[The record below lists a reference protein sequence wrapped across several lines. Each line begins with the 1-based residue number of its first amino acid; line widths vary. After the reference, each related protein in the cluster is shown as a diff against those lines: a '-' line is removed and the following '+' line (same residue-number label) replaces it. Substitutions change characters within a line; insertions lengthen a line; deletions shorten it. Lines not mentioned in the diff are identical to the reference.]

1 MARVLLYMI
10 GAISLCWV
18 NFSTGHAE
26 GSESLRQLKENYR
39 EILLR
44 AVEAKDSLS
53 ADLGEILPETEM
65 SDQVVVELHQRYPFD
80 LVLITDYLS
89 TLNPD
94 GQWRDINYADTKRS
108 GWEPKLHAD
117 RVLELAKLYHTP
129 GTAYYHSDE
138 VEEAIHRALHY
149 WFTAKPRCLNWWYN
163 QIGVPKT
170 FGPAFIL
177 MEEQLS
183 EEEKAS
189 AIRLM
194 EEAKFGMTGQNKV
207 WLAGNVL
214 IRALLEDDA
223 TLVRA
228 ARDTIASE
236 IRLGEAEGIQPD
248 WSFHQHGPQL
258 QFGNYGLSFVTS
270 MAFFSRLFSGTEY
283 AFEAE
288 KAAILTSLVEKGFHW
303 TIWHRTMDINALGRQ
318 FFHNAPLH
326 KAYALAFAAADLGLQ
341 KGFPRNANTLVG
353 HKHFDDSDYTVHRT
367 HDWMA
372 SLRMSSLRVI
382 GTEHVN
388 EDNLLGYYLGD
399 GATYFY
405 TDAREY
411 LNVFPFW
418 DWRKVP
424 GVTSYE
430 ALDSTTPFPDVNRTG
445 SRNESNLVG
454 GLTVGERGLSAM
466 ELRRDGLHARKAWLF
481 TDSFVLCLG
490 AGIASDSSASVT
502 TSLDQCLLQGE
513 AKVWDGQN
521 WQPLSGA
528 QSFAQPELRLYHKDK
543 GYIVFSSDTCV
554 VEAMPREGQWR
565 DFMGMYSPATVRGA
579 TFLAYL
585 RHGARPSS
593 GSYAY
598 LVLPHAD
605 LNTVSHFDR
614 SCIRLLQNDNRA
626 QVVYFPEEA
635 EAWAAVYEP
644 GELMVEGQQFKV
656 TAPGLYYFQRKGGKW
671 TISAE
676 KPFRI

>member
-1 MARVLLYMI
+1 MVR
-10 GAISLCWV
+10 ISGFESTENVC
-18 NFSTGHAE
+18 NGYRTPFSPLNPLNT
-26 GSESLRQLKENYR
+26 
-39 EILLR
+39 EI
-44 AVEAKDSLS
+44 ST
-53 ADLGEILPETEM
+53 LPE
-65 SDQVVVELHQRYPFD
+65 VC
-80 LVLITDYLS
+80 I
-89 TLNPD
+89 
-94 GQWRDINYADTKRS
+94 
-108 GWEPKLHAD
+108 
-117 RVLELAKLYHTP
+117 
-129 GTAYYHSDE
+129 
-138 VEEAIHRALHY
+138 
-149 WFTAKPRCLNWWYN
+149 
-163 QIGVPKT
+163 
-170 FGPAFIL
+170 
-177 MEEQLS
+177 
-183 EEEKAS
+183 
-189 AIRLM
+189 
-194 EEAKFGMTGQNKV
+194 
-207 WLAGNVL
+207 
-214 IRALLEDDA
+214 
-223 TLVRA
+223 
-228 ARDTIASE
+228 
-236 IRLGEAEGIQPD
+236 
-248 WSFHQHGPQL
+248 
-258 QFGNYGLSFVTS
+258 
-270 MAFFSRLFSGTEY
+270 
-283 AFEAE
+283 
-288 KAAILTSLVEKGFHW
+288 
-303 TIWHRTMDINALGRQ
+303 
-318 FFHNAPLH
+318 HNAPLH

-353 HKHFDDSDYTVHRT
+353 HKHFDDSDYTVHRRR
-367 HDWMA
+367 DWMA

-521 WQPLSGA
+521 WQLLSGA
-528 QSFAQPELRLYHKDK
+528 QSFAQLELRLYHKDK